1 MRSGCLSIRRRRV
14 VGLVIVVP
22 VFRSFRDQGRQKQ
35 DFNLLFSGFIGL
47 SVIDRFQ

>member
-1 MRSGCLSIRRRRV
+1 MRSG
-14 VGLVIVVP
+14 VGVGCRPGVGIVVP

-47 SVIDRFQ
+47 GRH